1 MLGKSIIEE
10 RLELRDIMGQYHAK
24 RACEV
29 ALAGGHSVTF
39 VGAGIEAA
47 KQLAQWCQEHELV
60 ATAMKECPCGGF
72 NNLKVD
78 CSCSAVE
85 LHGWWDS
92 PEWQEAL
99 EADIV
104 IEVPVWLREEAPGGE
119 SDFDILARIEGMGS
133 LTILGGGLSKSAARR
148 IILQSYGLALDETC
162 EMLLKVAVR
171 QLNMDE
177 GKTYQTMEVAA
188 TIAALAHSERVGAAH
203 LAEAIQYRPRIEMR
217 KRSARKKGGKK
228 DES

>member
-1 MLGKSIIEE
+1 MNEE
-10 RLELRDIMGQYHAK
+10 RLELRDILGQFHAK

-47 KQLAQWCQEHELV
+47 KQLAQWCQEHGLE

-78 CSCSAVE
+78 CSCTAVDRHE
-85 LHGWWDS
+85 WWNS
-92 PEWQEAL
+92 PEWQAAL

-104 IEVPVWLREEAPGGE
+104 IEVPIWSREEGSGGE
-119 SDFDILARIEGMGS
+119 SDLDIFTRIAKMGS

-188 TIAALAHSERVGAAH
+188 TIAALAHSEHIGVAH

-217 KRSARKKGGKK
+217 KRTH
-228 DES
+228 